1 MSAHGLRRLKV
12 ARRPILVGVSGS
24 AASRIAFEWAPVR
37 PSRPDCAGRHAR
49 GPMAEAR
56 RPLRL
61 RGVLTP
67 VSLEVGQELLDE
79 AVLRA
84 QAETPSLRV
93 FARLR
98 VGSPTQALLHE
109 GQVAELIVLGRSKPT
124 WVHGVCAWTV
134 GSRVARSAGGH
145 VIFVSTH
152 DEVLR

>member
-1 MSAHGLRRLKV
+1 V

-24 AASRIAFEWAPVR
+24 AASRIALDWATVR
-37 PSRPDCAGRHAR
+37 AQAGQTALVVMHAVQW
-49 GPMAEAR
+49 P
-56 RPLRL
+56 RL
-61 RGVLTP
+61 VDPYGFVGFSPP
-67 VSLEVGQELLDE
+67 VSLDVGQELLDE

-84 QAETPSLRV
+84 QAGAPSLKV